1 MSQNP
6 DGLVIGGGA
15 IGLSVAIALAQQ
27 GLQVTLLSRD
37 FSQAALQAAAGML
50 APQAEGLPAG
60 ALQSL
65 CLASR
70 ELYPDWVAKLEQL
83 TGRESGYWP
92 CGILAPALGGD
103 LETPDSSPTAP
114 SAYDSQWLS
123 AEAIHQHQPGLSPE
137 VVGGWWYPQDAQ
149 VDNRALAKMLRMA
162 IQELGINLQE
172 GVTVTQIRRSGGQVT
187 QVESSAGAW
196 QAGAYVLATGAW
208 TEALTALPVFPRKG
222 QMLAV
227 QGNPED
233 ALALRQVLFGQRVY
247 LVPRRDGRMIIG
259 ATSEDVGFAAHNT
272 AAGIQRLLQAAIELY
287 PPIRDLPILECW
299 WGFRPTLNDQLPV
312 LGRGAE
318 SNLFLATGHYRN
330 GILLAPITAKLIAD
344 LIVTHQSDSLLEAFS
359 WRRLSGNEKNV

>member
-15 IGLSVAIALAQQ
+15 IGLSVAIALAQR

-37 FSQAALQAAAGML
+37 FGQAALQAAAGML

-65 CLASR
+65 CLTSR
-70 ELYPDWVAKLEQL
+70 ELYPDWIAKLEQL

-92 CGILAPALGGD
+92 CGILAPTLGGD
-103 LETPDSSPTAP
+103 PGMPHPTPTAP

-123 AEAIHQHQPGLSPE
+123 AEAIHRHQPGLSPE
-137 VVGGWWYPQDAQ
+137 VGGGWWYPQDAQ
-149 VDNRALAKMLRMA
+149 VDNRALAKVLRVA
-162 IQELGINLQE
+162 VQELGINLQE
-172 GVTVTQIRRSGGQVT
+172 DVTVTHIQRSGGQVT
-187 QVESSAGAW
+187 QVESSSGVW

-208 TEALTALPVFPRKG
+208 TEELATLPVFPRKG

-227 QGNPED
+227 QGSPEQ

-247 LVPRRDGRMIIG
+247 LVPRRDGRIIIG

-272 AAGIQRLLQAAIELY
+272 AAGIQALLQAAIELY
-287 PPIRDLPILECW
+287 PPIRDLPLLECW
-299 WGFRPTLNDQLPV
+299 WGFRPTLPDQLPV

-318 SNLFLATGHYRN
+318 QNLFLATGHYRN

-344 LIVTHQSDSLLEAFS
+344 LIVTGKSDPLLAAFS
-359 WRRLSGNEKNV
+359 WQRLSGNKKNV